1 MSTRTGSIDLFRMSL
16 DVCSEYRQA
25 EGSVVSN
32 VALRLLTT
40 DAPTETKQDLAASA
54 QLVSSTGTAPGLL
67 SILPACLPAY
77 RNVLPTVTG
86 RDLSNRHMFDGS
98 LV

>member
-1 MSTRTGSIDLFRMSL
+1 MQGC
-16 DVCSEYRQA
+16 VCSEYRQA

-54 QLVSSTGTAPGLL
+54 QLVLSTGVDLQELL
-67 SILPACLPAY
+67 
-77 RNVLPTVTG
+77 
-86 RDLSNRHMFDGS
+86 
-98 LV
+98 